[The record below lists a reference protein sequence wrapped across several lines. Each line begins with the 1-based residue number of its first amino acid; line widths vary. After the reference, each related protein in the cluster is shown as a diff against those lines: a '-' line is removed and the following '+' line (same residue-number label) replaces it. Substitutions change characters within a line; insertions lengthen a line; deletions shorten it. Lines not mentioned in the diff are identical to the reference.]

1 MHSVTK
7 TIDFCYGHR
16 LLNYEGQC
24 KYLHG
29 HNGKLEIDV
38 ESKSLD
44 DKGMVIDFTVIKET
58 VKTWIDSKMDHRMIL
73 SREDPLI
80 PMLEEAGQPIFVME
94 ENPTAENIAKLVFN
108 QVKSKGI
115 DVKEIRLWETPTSYA
130 SYSEMSEVKT

>member
-38 ESKSLD
+38 ESKILD

-80 PMLEEAGQPIFVME
+80 PLLEEAGQPIYVME

-130 SYSEMSEVKT
+130 SYSEMS

>member
-29 HNGKLEIDV
+29 HNGILEIDV
-38 ESKSLD
+38 ESTLLD
-44 DKGMVIDFTVIKET
+44 DKCMVIDFTVIKQT
-58 VKTWIDSKMDHRMIL
+58 VKTWIDSELDHRMIL
-73 SREDPLI
+73 AKEDPLI
-80 PMLEEAGQPIFVME
+80 PILKDAGQPIYIMDD
-94 ENPTAENIAKLVFN
+94 NPTAENIARLVYE

-115 DVKEIRLWETPTSYA
+115 EVKKIRLWETPTSYA
-130 SYSEMSEVKT
+130 SYSESS

>member
-38 ESKSLD
+38 ESKILD

-80 PMLEEAGQPIFVME
+80 PMLEEAGQPIYVME
-94 ENPTAENIAKLVFN
+94 DNPTAENIAKLVFN

-130 SYSEMSEVKT
+130 SYSEMS

>member
-29 HNGKLEIDV
+29 HNGRLEIDV
-38 ESKSLD
+38 ESKILD
-44 DKGMVIDFTVIKET
+44 DKGMVIDFTVIKEI

-80 PMLEEAGQPIFVME
+80 PLLEEAGQPIYVME
-94 ENPTAENIAKLVFN
+94 DNPTAENIAKLVFN
-108 QVKSKGI
+108 QVKSQGI

-130 SYSEMSEVKT
+130 SYSKMS

>member
-38 ESKSLD
+38 ESKILD

-80 PMLEEAGQPIFVME
+80 PVLEEAGQLIYVME

-108 QVKSKGI
+108 HVKSKGI

-130 SYSEMSEVKT
+130 SYSEMS

>member
-38 ESKSLD
+38 ESKILD

-80 PMLEEAGQPIFVME
+80 PMLEEAGQPIYVME

-130 SYSEMSEVKT
+130 SYSEMS

>member
-29 HNGKLEIDV
+29 HNGKLEIYV
-38 ESKSLD
+38 ESKILD
-44 DKGMVIDFTVIKET
+44 DKGMVIDFTVLKDT

-80 PMLEEAGQPIFVME
+80 PLLEEAGQPIYVME
-94 ENPTAENIAKLVFN
+94 DNPTAENIAKLVFN
-108 QVKSKGI
+108 QVKSQGI

-130 SYSEMSEVKT
+130 SYSKMS

>member
-38 ESKSLD
+38 ESKILD

-80 PMLEEAGQPIFVME
+80 PLLEDAGQPIYVME
-94 ENPTAENIAKLVFN
+94 DNPTAENIAKLVFN
-108 QVKSKGI
+108 QVKSQGI

-130 SYSEMSEVKT
+130 SYSEMS

>member
-38 ESKSLD
+38 ESKILD

-80 PMLEEAGQPIFVME
+80 PLLEEAGQPIYVME
-94 ENPTAENIAKLVFN
+94 DNPTAENIAKLVFN

-130 SYSEMSEVKT
+130 SYSEMS

>member
-80 PMLEEAGQPIFVME
+80 SVLEEAGQPIYVME

-130 SYSEMSEVKT
+130 SYSEMS

>member
-38 ESKSLD
+38 ESKILD

-80 PMLEEAGQPIFVME
+80 TLLEEAGQPIYVME

-130 SYSEMSEVKT
+130 SYSEMS

>member
-80 PMLEEAGQPIFVME
+80 PMLEEAGQPIYVME

-130 SYSEMSEVKT
+130 SYSEMS